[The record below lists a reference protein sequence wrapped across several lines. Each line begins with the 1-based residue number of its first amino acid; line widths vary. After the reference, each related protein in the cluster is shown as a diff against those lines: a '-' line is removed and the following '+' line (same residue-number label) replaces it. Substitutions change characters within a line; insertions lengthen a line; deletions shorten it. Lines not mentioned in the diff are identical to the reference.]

1 MKPAN
6 VKMKSRLFHAVI
18 AGGVA
23 LAVPIG
29 LTACSSDAIETGAN
43 AAPDGAA
50 ATPGPGD
57 DTKTGGGDSGGN
69 GHEADASHGDSGNQD
84 AAHADAHSDAGD
96 GGLAHDADPDA
107 DGGWP
112 PTK

>member
-1 MKPAN
+1 MKPTTT

-29 LTACSSDAIETGAN
+29 LTACSSDPTDTGTN

-50 ATPGPGD
+50 VTPGPGGEEA
-57 DTKTGGGDSGGN
+57 TDSGGN
-69 GHEADASHGDSGNQD
+69 GPDTGASHGDSGKQD
-84 AAHADAHSDAGD
+84 AAKADAGSDAGD
-96 GGLAHDADPDA
+96 GGAIHDADPDA